1 MQRLRGAHLMYPF
14 LFRPDGLLL
23 QLCLTLTALDFIQS
37 SLRVPL
43 RIGLVLLVLV
53 FCGLNFDHSPLTT
66 SIGYLP

>member
-1 MQRLRGAHLMYPF
+1 MYPF

-23 QLCLTLTALDFIQS
+23 QLCLMLTALDCMPS

-43 RIGLVLLVLV
+43 RIGLVSLVLV
-53 FCGLNFDHSPLTT
+53 FCGLNLDHSPLTT

>member
-1 MQRLRGAHLMYPF
+1 MYLF

-23 QLCLTLTALDFIQS
+23 QLCLTLTALDCMQS

-43 RIGLVLLVLV
+43 RVGLVLLVLV
-53 FCGLNFDHSPLTT
+53 FCGLNLDHSLLTT